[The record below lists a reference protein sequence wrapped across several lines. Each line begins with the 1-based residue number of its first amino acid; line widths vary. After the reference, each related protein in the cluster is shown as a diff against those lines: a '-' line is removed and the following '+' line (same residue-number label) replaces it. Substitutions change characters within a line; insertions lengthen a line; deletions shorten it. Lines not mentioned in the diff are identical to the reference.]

1 MRLTDEHIESALRE
15 IRLALLEADVNFQV
29 VKAFIDRVRDKAT
42 DQTVLKSLTPVQQ
55 VVKIVR
61 DELLALFGDAQGG
74 LTKDAPTP
82 RVVLLLGLQGSG
94 KTTTSGKLGR
104 WLKKQ
109 GKHPLMVSTDV
120 RRPAAIQQ
128 LAVVGEQAE
137 VKVFAPETMD
147 PVARASGAL
156 AEAKAKGFDT
166 VIVDTAGRLHID
178 DELMDEL
185 QAIKEAVRP
194 SDLLY
199 VADSMTG
206 QDAIKSAG
214 EFNRRVGVTGV
225 VLTKLDGDARG
236 GAALSVVSVVGVP
249 VAFIGS
255 GETLEDLELFH
266 PDRIVSRMLGMGDV
280 LSLIEKAEQA
290 LDEGEAEKLEEKL
303 RKNQFTLDDF
313 KSQLKTIRRMGPL
326 ESVLGMIPG
335 MGQMKELAQNK
346 PDEKQL
352 GRVEAIISS
361 MTAEERRNDSIIN
374 GSPPQADCRGQR
386 HFRRGREPAAEAVHR
401 DAASAQDDRTG
412 WGSGHARHEKHA
424 GHEEHAADGAGH
436 AGFCAGRHGE
446 EAEKGRALGAHEVTV
461 GFGLSILR
469 LWAQPRAQRSKA
481 ERLRPKTR
489 RPETEMLVIR
499 MRRVGTT
506 KKPYFRV
513 VVTEAKS
520 ARESSFV
527 ENVGTYNPR
536 SKPAKVEIDK
546 ERLQHWLKKGAQPS
560 DSVRTLIKKHLTR
573 DLSAPVAAPAGA
585 DARHSDVGRGGQHAR
600 ERPGQSCARRR
611 RGRGACAGRQAG
623 LGEGPRVVAPR
634 HDGAGVEDRTGRHGQ
649 DHRASGADGGGA
661 ANAGRGYRRASW
673 CSRAVGYTGLTEFPS
688 PKAQRPVTPNCPT
701 PNLGVLGDWEL
712 GVIGGWGLGVGS

>member
-61 DELLALFGDAQGG
+61 DELLALFGETEGG
-74 LTKDAPTP
+74 LKKDAPTP
-82 RVVLLLGLQGSG
+82 RVVVLLGLQGSG

-128 LAVVGEQAE
+128 LSVVGEQAD
-137 VKVFAPETMD
+137 VKVYAPETMD

-178 DELMDEL
+178 DELMNEL
-185 QAIKEAVRP
+185 QAIKDAVRP

-280 LSLIEKAEQA
+280 LSLIEKAESA
-290 LDEGEAEKLEEKL
+290 LEEGEAEKLEEKL

-313 KSQLKTIRRMGPL
+313 RSQLKTIKRMGPL

-374 GSPPQADCRGQR
+374 GS
-386 HFRRGREPAAEAVHR
+386 RRKRIAA
-401 DAASAQDDRTG
+401 
-412 WGSGHARHEKHA
+412 GSGTSVE
-424 GHEEHAADGAGH
+424 D
-436 AGFCAGRHGE
+436 
-446 EAEKGRALGAHEVTV
+446 VN
-461 GFGLSILR
+461 R
-469 LWAQPRAQRSKA
+469 LLKQF
-481 ERLRPKTR
+481 
-489 RPETEMLVIR
+489 TE
-499 MRRVGTT
+499 MRRV
-506 KKPYFRV
+506 
-513 VVTEAKS
+513 
-520 ARESSFV
+520 
-527 ENVGTYNPR
+527 
-536 SKPAKVEIDK
+536 
-546 ERLQHWLKKGAQPS
+546 LKM
-560 DSVRTLIKKHLTR
+560 I
-573 DLSAPVAAPAGA
+573 
-585 DARHSDVGRGGQHAR
+585 GQ
-600 ERPGQSCARRR
+600 
-611 RGRGACAGRQAG
+611 
-623 LGEGPRVVAPR
+623 
-634 HDGAGVEDRTGRHGQ
+634 
-649 DHRASGADGGGA
+649 GGA
-661 ANAGRGYRRASW
+661 AAMRGMKNMPQMARGTQGFAP
-673 CSRAVGYTGLTEFPS
+673 GGTG
-688 PKAQRPVTPNCPT
+688 KKRKK
-701 PNLGVLGDWEL
+701 
-712 GVIGGWGLGVGS
+712 GGPWGLMKSR

>member
-1 MRLTDEHIESALRE
+1 LFESLSTRIQGAFTSLRGEVRLTPEHIESALRE

-42 DQTVLKSLTPVQQ
+42 EQTVLKSLTPVQQ

-61 DELLALFGDAQGG
+61 DELLALFGDTEGG

-109 GKHPLMVSTDV
+109 GKYPLMVSTDV

-156 AEAKAKGFDT
+156 AEAKALGFDT

-185 QAIKEAVRP
+185 QAIKEAVHP

-280 LSLIEKAEQA
+280 LSLIEKAEAA

-313 KSQLKTIRRMGPL
+313 RSQLKTIKRMGPL

-335 MGQMKELAQNK
+335 MGQIKELAQNK

-361 MTAEERRNDSIIN
+361 MTAEERHNDSLIN
-374 GSPPQADCRGQR
+374 GS
-386 HFRRGREPAAEAVHR
+386 RRKRIAA
-401 DAASAQDDRTG
+401 
-412 WGSGHARHEKHA
+412 GSGTSVE
-424 GHEEHAADGAGH
+424 D
-436 AGFCAGRHGE
+436 
-446 EAEKGRALGAHEVTV
+446 VN
-461 GFGLSILR
+461 R
-469 LWAQPRAQRSKA
+469 LLKQF
-481 ERLRPKTR
+481 
-489 RPETEMLVIR
+489 TE
-499 MRRVGTT
+499 MRRVIKMIGQGGIGAARHMKNLPKMAPGTQGFAPGGT
-506 KKPYFRV
+506 GKKR
-513 VVTEAKS
+513 
-520 ARESSFV
+520 
-527 ENVGTYNPR
+527 
-536 SKPAKVEIDK
+536 
-546 ERLQHWLKKGAQPS
+546 KKGGPWG
-560 DSVRTLIKKHLTR
+560 LIK
-573 DLSAPVAAPAGA
+573 
-585 DARHSDVGRGGQHAR
+585 
-600 ERPGQSCARRR
+600 
-611 RGRGACAGRQAG
+611 
-623 LGEGPRVVAPR
+623 
-634 HDGAGVEDRTGRHGQ
+634 
-649 DHRASGADGGGA
+649 
-661 ANAGRGYRRASW
+661 
-673 CSRAVGYTGLTEFPS
+673 SR
-688 PKAQRPVTPNCPT
+688 
-701 PNLGVLGDWEL
+701 
-712 GVIGGWGLGVGS
+712 